1 MTQAKITA
9 EQSLAVQASNGQPVY
24 LVDDAGRDASL
35 AIVKIDLLRTLAG
48 DDFNIAD
55 TYTAQEAALSRVW
68 SDPLLDE
75 YTDEDGSPID

>member
-1 MTQAKITA
+1 MTRAKITA
-9 EQSLAVQASNGQPVY
+9 EQSLAIQQSNGQPVY

-35 AIVKIDLLRTLAG
+35 AIVPVDLLKMLAG

-55 TYTAQEAALSRVW
+55 TYAAQEAALSEVW
-68 SDPLLDE
+68 SDPQLDE